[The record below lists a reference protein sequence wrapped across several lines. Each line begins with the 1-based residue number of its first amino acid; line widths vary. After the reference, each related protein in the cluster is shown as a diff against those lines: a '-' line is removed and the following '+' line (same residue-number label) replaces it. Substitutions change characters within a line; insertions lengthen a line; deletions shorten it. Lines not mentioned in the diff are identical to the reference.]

1 MTPLKA
7 TDPQTFCG
15 NSHIL
20 RDAGVT
26 VNEGEIVT
34 LPGRNG
40 AGKITTLRSIMGLT
54 PPREGIAANETVQ
67 AAYLGNAA

>member
-7 TDPQTFCG
+7 TGPQTFCG
-15 NSHIL
+15 KSHIL
-20 RDAGVT
+20 RDVGVT

-34 LPGRNG
+34 LIGRKG
-40 AGKITTLRSIMGLT
+40 AGKTTMLLSITGLT
-54 PPREGIAANETVQ
+54 PPREGIAAEVAVQ